1 MVTSREARQRT
12 VLLFVLGIGL
22 PSILLGYL
30 HSRGIRNNQPLLERE
45 RSEDLRRIASITVA
59 GHDSGL
65 VSLGRALDSALAQA
79 ESTSVEPVP
88 S

>member
-1 MVTSREARQRT
+1 MVTFRDARQRT

-30 HSRGIRNNQPLLERE
+30 AFRGIRNDQPLLERE
-45 RSEDLRRIASITVA
+45 QSEDLRRIASITVA

-65 VSLGRALDSALAQA
+65 VTLGRALDSALAPA
-79 ESTSVEPVP
+79 ESTKVANVP